1 MMIANTQA
9 PAAEHYNVT
18 ALPPEAEK
26 ARREQ
31 AIINDSTFKERIGDD
46 FYEIYSD
53 NPNTFWVITEKY
65 AFRVD
70 VEVVPLKNLLGPGTI
85 VLHFGEIVTR

>member
-1 MMIANTQA
+1 MFTANIQS

-31 AIINDSTFKERIGDD
+31 AIINDATFKERIGGD

-53 NPNTFWVITEKY
+53 DPKTFWVITEKY

-70 VEVVPLKNLLGPGTI
+70 IEIIPLKDLLGPGTI
-85 VLHFGEIVTR
+85 VPHFGEIITR